1 MAPPVHEAGPVA
13 GNIWLQRLEPFP
25 GRFDYALRLA
35 LICALTALVVEIYQ
49 TPSPALT
56 IYLVFFLNKPDRMGS
71 VIANLA
77 LIVVISIVIVLLI
90 PLVMAV
96 IDQPPLRVASMTI
109 LSFALL
115 FLASASKL
123 KPIGAT
129 VALIA
134 AYTLDLL
141 GSVQMGELAT
151 RGLLYAWLFIAIP
164 AGVSLCVNLLMAPA
178 PRALVEAEIARRL
191 RISARL
197 LVRED
202 AITRREVDASLG
214 AGNDDLL
221 KLLKMAQLEKSLSRP
236 HVDALTQAS
245 RTSFEI
251 LVLVDIMSAQRLKFP
266 VVLANSLFDTLEEM
280 ASCLDRG
287 TAPSGVV
294 CPGQDVAHNL
304 PSGPAETFKAI
315 QNAIDTFTQTKTL
328 SVLPGEDGMQGAAA
342 TKTGFFLPDAFTNPD
357 HIRHALKTTA
367 AAMICYLLIQLLD
380 WPGIHT
386 SLITCYIVSLGT
398 TAETVEKLGLRIV
411 GCLIG
416 AFAGVAAMVFLI
428 PGVTSI
434 GGLMIIVFL
443 GALPAAW
450 IAVGSPRIAYAG
462 YQIVFAFLLCVV
474 QGSSPDFDLTVARDR
489 VIGIL
494 VGNVVTYL
502 IFANVWPVSV
512 AGRIDRVAAKM
523 LRELAGM
530 LDRAGAAARLTLV
543 AQARATLS
551 TLARDMD
558 LVAYEP
564 MRIRPSEAWI
574 DARRRG
580 LTDLASLYHATVM
593 LGAVETRGVD
603 VLAQD
608 LNALA
613 DELMSVDD
621 SREAQI
627 TSTGLINGA
636 DAGSYF
642 LDAAKKLIG
651 CVGNDFRPHYPGH
664 GPTQVRH
671 ARV

>member
-1 MAPPVHEAGPVA
+1 MAPPVHNTARVD
-13 GNIWLQRLEPFP
+13 GNIWLQRLAPFP
-25 GRFDYALRLA
+25 GRFDFALRLA
-35 LICALTALVVEIYQ
+35 LICALTTLVVEIYQ

-77 LIVVISIVIVLLI
+77 LIVVITVVIALLI
-90 PLVMAV
+90 PLVIAI
-96 IDQPPLRVASMTI
+96 IDLPPLRVASMAI
-109 LSFALL
+109 LSFIML

-141 GSVQMGELAT
+141 GSVQMGEFAT

-164 AGVSLCVNLLMAPA
+164 AGVSLCVNLLTAPA
-178 PRALVEAEIARRL
+178 PRTLVEAEIARRL
-191 RISARL
+191 RIVASL
-197 LVRED
+197 LTGDD
-202 AITRREVDASLG
+202 ALTRRRLAAALQAD
-214 AGNDDLL
+214 NNDLL

-236 HVDALTQAS
+236 HAAALTQAA
-245 RTSFEI
+245 RTSFEM
-251 LVLVDIMSAQRLKFP
+251 LALVDIMRAERLNFP
-266 VVLANSLFDTLEEM
+266 GALAGRLSDTLEEM
-280 ASCLDRG
+280 ALCLDRG
-287 TAPSGVV
+287 ALPSGVI
-294 CPGQDVAHNL
+294 CPGKDMADNL
-304 PSGPAETFKAI
+304 APGAAEIFRVFKTAIETFA
-315 QNAIDTFTQTKTL
+315 QTTASSGL
-328 SVLPGEDGMQGAAA
+328 SGDAGKHGAAV
-342 TKTGFFLPDAFTNPD
+342 TKTGFFLPDAFSNPD

-367 AAMICYLLIQLLD
+367 AAMVCYFLFQLLD

-386 SLITCYIVSLGT
+386 ALITCYIVSLGT
-398 TAETVEKLGLRIV
+398 TAETVEKLGLRIA

-416 AFAGVAAMVFLI
+416 ALAGVTTMLFIIPAM
-428 PGVTSI
+428 TSI

-462 YQIVFAFLLCVV
+462 FQIVFAFLLCVV

-494 VGNVVTYL
+494 LGNVVTYL
-502 IFANVWPVSV
+502 VFANVWPVSV
-512 AGRIDRVAAKM
+512 ADRIDHFAAKL
-523 LRELAGM
+523 LRELAAM
-530 LDRAGAAARLTLV
+530 LDRGGDAGRLTLV

-551 TLARDMD
+551 TLARDLD

-564 MRIRPSEAWI
+564 THIRPADNWI

-580 LTDLASLYHATVM
+580 LTDLARLYHATLM
-593 LGAVETRGVD
+593 LGAVETADFGAV
-603 VLAQD
+603 ASD

-613 DELMSVDD
+613 DGLMSDD
-621 SREAQI
+621 ASRKALT
-627 TSTGLINGA
+627 TSIDPVNGTSI
-636 DAGSYF
+636 GSYF
-642 LDAAKKLIG
+642 LDPAKKLIG
-651 CVGNDFRPHYPGH
+651 RIQNDFQPEHPG
-664 GPTQVRH
+664 PAQVRD

>member
-1 MAPPVHEAGPVA
+1 MAPPVHDAEPPA
-13 GNIWLQRLEPFP
+13 GNIWLQRLAPFP
-25 GRFDYALRLA
+25 NRFDFALRLA
-35 LICALTALVVEIYQ
+35 LICALTTLVVEIYQ

-77 LIVVISIVIVLLI
+77 LIIVISVVIALLI

-96 IDQPPLRVASMTI
+96 IDQPPLRVASMAF
-109 LSFALL
+109 LSFIML

-123 KPIGAT
+123 KPVGGT

-164 AGVSLCVNLLMAPA
+164 AGLSLCVNLLMAPA

-191 RISARL
+191 RIAARL
-197 LVRED
+197 LVGED
-202 AITRREVDASLG
+202 EITQHQIDGSLE
-214 AGNDDLL
+214 AGNNDLL
-221 KLLKMAQLEKSLSRP
+221 KLLKMAQLEMSLTRP
-236 HVDALTQAS
+236 HVAALTQAA
-245 RTSFEI
+245 RTSFEM
-251 LVLVDIMSAQRLKFP
+251 LALVDVMRAEKLKFP
-266 VVLANSLFDTLEEM
+266 VALAACLRDTLEEM
-280 ASCLDRG
+280 ASYLDRK
-287 TAPSGVV
+287 TYPSDVV
-294 CPGQDVAHNL
+294 CPGHEMSDSLAPGTAEVYNAL
-304 PSGPAETFKAI
+304 KIAIETFA
-315 QNAIDTFTQTKTL
+315 QTPALYEL
-328 SVLPGEDGMQGAAA
+328 SGVSGMQDAPA
-342 TKTGFFLPDAFTNPD
+342 TKAGFFLPDAFSNPD

-367 AAMICYLLIQLLD
+367 TAMICYLLFQLLD

-398 TAETVEKLGLRIV
+398 TAETVEKLGLRIA

-416 AFAGVAAMVFLI
+416 AFAGVTVMVFLI
-428 PGVTSI
+428 PAVTSI

-443 GALPAAW
+443 GAFPAAW

-474 QGSSPDFDLTVARDR
+474 QGSAPDFDLTVARDR
-489 VIGIL
+489 VVGIL
-494 VGNVVTYL
+494 LGNIVTYL

-512 AGRIDRVAAKM
+512 AERIDRAAARL

-530 LDRAGAAARLTLV
+530 LDLAGAPARLTLV
-543 AQARATLS
+543 PQARATLS
-551 TLARDMD
+551 TLARDLD

-564 MRIRPSEAWI
+564 TRIRPAEDWI

-580 LTDLASLYHATVM
+580 LTDLASLYHAVLM
-593 LGAVETRGVD
+593 LGVGERTGVVAV
-603 VLAQD
+603 AHD

-613 DELMSVDD
+613 DRLMSQQASCKALTPPRD
-621 SREAQI
+621 
-627 TSTGLINGA
+627 LINGA
-636 DAGSYF
+636 DIGSYF
-642 LDAAKKLIG
+642 LDAAKKSLGHIQK
-651 CVGNDFRPHYPGH
+651 DFLPEYPG
-664 GPTQVRH
+664 PTPVRH
-671 ARV
+671 AHV